1 MDHPRG
7 CLSGGLFSV
16 FVIFFAVFAF
26 LGGCVTILDN
36 ICYEE
41 MTRIMPIHPDAEI
54 IRQDYNFFRPF
65 GIGETSMELYVP
77 LPPSDVRTWYGQT
90 VAANRAREGTPD
102 LARANFFVGM
112 ADRDLG
118 EAGGSMVLMRGNCIQ
133 R

>member
-7 CLSGGLFSV
+7 CLGGGFSV
-16 FVIFFAVFAF
+16 FVIFFAVIGL
-26 LGGCVTILDN
+26 LGGCVTVLDT

-41 MTRIMPIHPDAEI
+41 MTRIMPIHPDAEVV
-54 IRQDYNFFRPF
+54 REEYNFFRPF
-65 GIGETSMELYVP
+65 GLGETSLELYVP
-77 LPPSDVRTWYGQT
+77 LPPAQVRTWYGQT

-112 ADRDLG
+112 ADQSLG
-118 EAGGSMVLMRGNCIQ
+118 AEGGSMVLMRGTCVQ